1 MNMNDIPTSVSNAP
15 VREAP
20 APKSKRKTKRKQLLA
35 ACGLL
40 LVLVGGGYSAWHLL
54 FSDHSVSTDNAYT
67 SVEVAQITPL
77 VSGPVKQVKVADA
90 QAVRA
95 GDVLVVLDDTDA
107 RIALT
112 QAEAQLARTKQTVR
126 QLLANDV
133 NLAGQVDLRGA
144 ERRAAEADLA
154 RAQAALDKA
163 VIDARRRRNLVE
175 EGAVSRQDMTDAETR
190 LREAQAAF
198 QQAEARINVSKA
210 ANAAA
215 LGARQANAALI
226 GGHDVDNHPDVLVA
240 AARLDQARVNEERT
254 VIRAPVDGVVT
265 QRAVDVGQ
273 QVSAGARLM
282 SVVPVHQIHVDANF
296 KEGQLREVRQGQ
308 PVRLSSDLYGPDVV
322 YEGWIDGLAGG
333 SGSAFAAIPAQNA
346 TGNWI
351 KVVQRLPVRIR
362 LNPEQ
367 LAKHP
372 LRVGLSMT
380 ATVDLDSSPQVHQA
394 MSGAR
399 P

>member
-1 MNMNDIPTSVSNAP
+1 MNDISSPHPTAAVLAAVP
-15 VREAP
+15 P
-20 APKSKRKTKRKQLLA
+20 PTSKRKRWLA
-35 ACGLL
+35 ACGLAL
-40 LVLVGGGYSAWHLL
+40 LLAGGGYAIWRL
-54 FSDHSVSTDNAYT
+54 FFADHSVSTDNAYT
-67 SVEVAQITPL
+67 SVEVLQITPL
-77 VSGPVKQVKVADA
+77 VSGPVKKVNVVDT

-95 GDVLVVLDDTDA
+95 GDVLIVLDDTDA
-107 RIALT
+107 RLALM
-112 QAEAQLARTKQTVR
+112 QAEAQLARTKQQVR

-154 RAQAALDKA
+154 KAQAALDKA
-163 VIDARRRRNLVE
+163 VVDAQRRRNLVE
-175 EGAVSRQDMTDAETR
+175 EGAVSRQDMSDAETR
-190 LREAQAAF
+190 LLEAQATF
-198 QQAEARINVSKA
+198 KQAEARINVSRA

-226 GGHDVDNHPDVLVA
+226 GDSTVDNHPDVLGA
-240 AARLDQARVNEERT
+240 AARFEQARVNEERT
-254 VIRAPVDGVVT
+254 VIRAPVDGIIT
-265 QRAVDVGQ
+265 QRAVDVGH

-282 SVVPVHQIHVDANF
+282 SVVPVTQIHVDANF

-308 PVRLSSDLYGPDVV
+308 PVRLTSDLYGTDVV
-322 YEGWIDGLAGG
+322 YDGWIDGVAGG

-362 LNPEQ
+362 MNPDQ

-380 ATVDLDSSPQVHQA
+380 ATVALDRERQERSA
-394 MSGAR
+394 MAAATG

>member
-1 MNMNDIPTSVSNAP
+1 MNDISSPRATAAVLAAVPPPT
-15 VREAP
+15 
-20 APKSKRKTKRKQLLA
+20 SKRKRWLA
-35 ACGLL
+35 ACGLAL
-40 LVLVGGGYSAWHLL
+40 LLVGGGYATWRL
-54 FSDHSVSTDNAYT
+54 FFADHSVSTDNAYT
-67 SVEVAQITPL
+67 SVEVLQITPL
-77 VSGPVKQVKVADA
+77 VSGPVKQVNVVDT

-107 RIALT
+107 RLALL
-112 QAEAQLARTKQTVR
+112 QAEAQLARTKQQVR
-126 QLLANDV
+126 QLWANDV

-163 VIDARRRRNLVE
+163 VVDAKRRRNLVE

-190 LREAQAAF
+190 LREAQAALK
-198 QQAEARINVSKA
+198 QAEARINVSKA

-226 GGHDVDNHPDVLVA
+226 GDSTVDKHPDVLAA
-240 AARLDQARVNEERT
+240 AARLAQARVNEERT
-254 VIRAPVDGVVT
+254 VIRAPVDGIVT
-265 QRAVDVGQ
+265 QRAVDVGH

-282 SVVPVHQIHVDANF
+282 SVVPVTQIHVDANF

-308 PVRLSSDLYGPDVV
+308 PVRLTSDLYGTGVV
-322 YEGWIDGLAGG
+322 YDGWIDGVAGG

-362 LNPEQ
+362 MNPEQ
-367 LAKHP
+367 LARYP

-380 ATVDLDSSPQVHQA
+380 ATVDLDGAPPEHSA
-394 MSGAR
+394 MAAATR

>member
-1 MNMNDIPTSVSNAP
+1 MNDISSSRATAAVLGAVLPP
-15 VREAP
+15 P
-20 APKSKRKTKRKQLLA
+20 SKRKRWLAVCGLVLLLA
-35 ACGLL
+35 GA
-40 LVLVGGGYSAWHLL
+40 GYATWRL
-54 FSDHSVSTDNAYT
+54 FFADHSVSTDNAYT
-67 SVEVAQITPL
+67 SVEVLQITPL
-77 VSGPVKQVKVADA
+77 VSGPVKQVNVVDT

-95 GDVLVVLDDTDA
+95 GDVLIVLDDTDA
-107 RIALT
+107 RLALL
-112 QAEAQLARTKQTVR
+112 QAEAQLARTKQQVR
-126 QLLANDV
+126 QLWANDV
-133 NLAGQVDLRGA
+133 NLAGQVDLRSA

-154 RAQAALDKA
+154 KAQATLDKA
-163 VIDARRRRNLVE
+163 VVDAKRRRNLVE

-198 QQAEARINVSKA
+198 KQAEARINVSKA

-226 GGHDVDNHPDVLVA
+226 GDSTVDNHPDVLAA
-240 AARLDQARVNEERT
+240 AARLTQARINEERT
-254 VIRAPVDGVVT
+254 IIRAPVDGIVT
-265 QRAVDVGQ
+265 QRAVDVGH

-282 SVVPVHQIHVDANF
+282 SVVPVTQIHVDANF
-296 KEGQLREVRQGQ
+296 KEGQLREVREGQ
-308 PVRLSSDLYGPDVV
+308 PVRLTSDLYGTGVV
-322 YEGWIDGLAGG
+322 YNGWIDGVAGG

-362 LNPEQ
+362 MNPEQ
-367 LAKHP
+367 LAKYP

-380 ATVDLDSSPQVHQA
+380 ATVDLDGDPRERSA
-394 MSGAR
+394 MAAATR

>member
-1 MNMNDIPTSVSNAP
+1 MNDISSPHATAAVLAVVPPPT
-15 VREAP
+15 
-20 APKSKRKTKRKQLLA
+20 SKRKRWLA
-35 ACGLL
+35 ACGLTL
-40 LVLVGGGYSAWHLL
+40 LLAGGGYATWRL
-54 FSDHSVSTDNAYT
+54 FFADHSVSTDNAYT
-67 SVEVAQITPL
+67 SVEVLQITPL
-77 VSGPVKQVKVADA
+77 VSGPVKKVNVVDT

-95 GDVLVVLDDTDA
+95 GDVLIVLDDTDA
-107 RIALT
+107 RLAFL
-112 QAEAQLARTKQTVR
+112 QAEAQLARTKQQVR

-154 RAQAALDKA
+154 KAQAALAKA
-163 VIDARRRRNLVE
+163 VVDAQRRRNLVE
-175 EGAVSRQDMTDAETR
+175 EGAVSRQDMSDAETR
-190 LREAQAAF
+190 LLEAQAAF
-198 QQAEARINVSKA
+198 RQAEARINVSRA

-226 GGHDVDNHPDVLVA
+226 GDSTVDNHPDVLAA
-240 AARLDQARVNEERT
+240 AARLAQARVNEERT
-254 VIRAPVDGVVT
+254 VIRAPVDGIVT
-265 QRAVDVGQ
+265 QRAVDVGH

-282 SVVPVHQIHVDANF
+282 SIVPVTQIHVDANF

-308 PVRLSSDLYGPDVV
+308 AVRLTSDLYGTDVV
-322 YEGWIDGLAGG
+322 YDGWIDGVAGG

-362 LNPEQ
+362 MNPNQ

-380 ATVDLDSSPQVHQA
+380 ATVALDNGPQERSA
-394 MSGAR
+394 TAAATG

>member
-1 MNMNDIPTSVSNAP
+1 MNDISSPHATAAVLAAVPPST
-15 VREAP
+15 
-20 APKSKRKTKRKQLLA
+20 SKRKRWLA
-35 ACGLL
+35 ACGLTL
-40 LVLVGGGYSAWHLL
+40 LLAGGGYATWRL
-54 FSDHSVSTDNAYT
+54 FFADHTVSTDNAYT
-67 SVEVAQITPL
+67 SVEVLQITPL
-77 VSGPVKQVKVADA
+77 VSGPVKKVNVVDT

-95 GDVLVVLDDTDA
+95 GDVLIVLDDTDA
-107 RIALT
+107 RLALL
-112 QAEAQLARTKQTVR
+112 QAEAQLARTKQQVR

-154 RAQAALDKA
+154 KAQASLDKA
-163 VIDARRRRNLVE
+163 VVDAQRRRNLVE
-175 EGAVSRQDMTDAETR
+175 EGAVSRQDMSDAETR
-190 LREAQAAF
+190 LLEAQAAF
-198 QQAEARINVSKA
+198 KQAEARINVSKA

-226 GGHDVDNHPDVLVA
+226 GDSTADKHPDVLAA
-240 AARLDQARVNEERT
+240 AARLAQARVNEERT
-254 VIRAPVDGVVT
+254 VIRAPVDGIVT
-265 QRAVDVGQ
+265 QRAIDVGH

-282 SVVPVHQIHVDANF
+282 SIVPVTQIHVDANF
-296 KEGQLREVRQGQ
+296 KEGQLRDVRQGQ
-308 PVRLSSDLYGPDVV
+308 PVRLTSDLYGTDVV
-322 YEGWIDGLAGG
+322 YDGWIDGVAGG

-362 LNPEQ
+362 MNPDQ

-380 ATVDLDSSPQVHQA
+380 ATVALDREPQERSA
-394 MSGAR
+394 MAAATG

>member
-1 MNMNDIPTSVSNAP
+1 MNDISSPHATAAVLAVVAPPT
-15 VREAP
+15 
-20 APKSKRKTKRKQLLA
+20 SKRKRWLA
-35 ACGLL
+35 ACGLAFL
-40 LVLVGGGYSAWHLL
+40 LAGGGYATWRL
-54 FSDHSVSTDNAYT
+54 FFADHSVSTDNAYT
-67 SVEVAQITPL
+67 SVEVLQITPL
-77 VSGPVKQVKVADA
+77 VSGPVKKVNVVDT

-95 GDVLVVLDDTDA
+95 GDVLIALDDTDA
-107 RIALT
+107 RLALL
-112 QAEAQLARTKQTVR
+112 QAEAQLARTKQQVR

-133 NLAGQVDLRGA
+133 NLAGQVDLRNA

-154 RAQAALDKA
+154 KAQAALDKA
-163 VIDARRRRNLVE
+163 LVDAQRRRNLVE
-175 EGAVSRQDMTDAETR
+175 EGAVSRQDMSDAETR
-190 LREAQAAF
+190 LLEAQAAF
-198 QQAEARINVSKA
+198 RQAGARINVSRA

-226 GGHDVDNHPDVLVA
+226 GDSTVDNHPDVLAA
-240 AARLDQARVNEERT
+240 AARLEQARVNEART
-254 VIRAPVDGVVT
+254 VIRAPVDGIVT
-265 QRAVDVGQ
+265 QRVVDVGH

-282 SVVPVHQIHVDANF
+282 SIVPVTQIHVDANF
-296 KEGQLREVRQGQ
+296 KEGQLRDVRQGQ
-308 PVRLSSDLYGPDVV
+308 PVRLTSDLYGTDVV
-322 YEGWIDGLAGG
+322 YDGWIDGVAGG

-362 LNPEQ
+362 MNPDQ

-380 ATVDLDSSPQVHQA
+380 ATVALDRGPQERSA
-394 MSGAR
+394 MAAATG

>member
-1 MNMNDIPTSVSNAP
+1 MNDISSSRATAAVLGAVPP
-15 VREAP
+15 P
-20 APKSKRKTKRKQLLA
+20 PSKRKRWLAVCGLVLLLA
-35 ACGLL
+35 GA
-40 LVLVGGGYSAWHLL
+40 GYATWRL
-54 FSDHSVSTDNAYT
+54 FFADHSVSTDNAYT
-67 SVEVAQITPL
+67 SVEVLQITPL
-77 VSGPVKQVKVADA
+77 VSGPVKQVNVVDT

-95 GDVLVVLDDTDA
+95 GDVLIVLDDTDA
-107 RIALT
+107 RLALL
-112 QAEAQLARTKQTVR
+112 QAEAQLARTKQQVR
-126 QLLANDV
+126 QLWANDV
-133 NLAGQVDLRGA
+133 NLAGQVDLRSA

-154 RAQAALDKA
+154 KAQATLDKA
-163 VIDARRRRNLVE
+163 VVDAKRRRNLVE

-198 QQAEARINVSKA
+198 KQAEARINVSKA

-226 GGHDVDNHPDVLVA
+226 GDSTVDNHPDVLAA
-240 AARLDQARVNEERT
+240 AARLTQARINEERT
-254 VIRAPVDGVVT
+254 IIRAPVDGIVT
-265 QRAVDVGQ
+265 QRAVDVGH

-282 SVVPVHQIHVDANF
+282 SVVPVTQIHVDANF
-296 KEGQLREVRQGQ
+296 KEGQLREVREGQ
-308 PVRLSSDLYGPDVV
+308 PVRLTSDLYGTGVV
-322 YEGWIDGLAGG
+322 YNGWIDGVAGG

-362 LNPEQ
+362 MNPEQ
-367 LAKHP
+367 LAKYP

-380 ATVDLDSSPQVHQA
+380 ATVELDGDPRERSA
-394 MSGAR
+394 MAAATR

>member
-1 MNMNDIPTSVSNAP
+1 MNDISSPRATAAVLAAVPPPTSK
-15 VREAP
+15 RE
-20 APKSKRKTKRKQLLA
+20 RWLA
-35 ACGLL
+35 ACGLML
-40 LVLVGGGYSAWHLL
+40 LLAGGGYATWRI
-54 FSDHSVSTDNAYT
+54 FFADHSVSTDNAYT
-67 SVEVAQITPL
+67 AVEVLQITPL
-77 VSGPVKQVKVADA
+77 VSGPVKKVNVVDT

-95 GDVLVVLDDTDA
+95 GDVLIVLDDTDA
-107 RIALT
+107 RLALL
-112 QAEAQLARTKQTVR
+112 QAEAQLARTKQQVR

-133 NLAGQVDLRGA
+133 NLSGQVDLRGA

-154 RAQAALDKA
+154 KAQAALDKA
-163 VIDARRRRNLVE
+163 VVDARRRRNLVE
-175 EGAVSRQDMTDAETR
+175 EGAVSRQDMSDAETR
-190 LREAQAAF
+190 LLEAHATF
-198 QQAEARINVSKA
+198 KQAEARINVSRA

-226 GGHDVDNHPDVLVA
+226 GDSTVDKHPDVLAA
-240 AARLDQARVNEERT
+240 AARLAQARINEERT
-254 VIRAPVDGVVT
+254 VMRSPVDGIVT
-265 QRAVDVGQ
+265 QRAVDVGH

-282 SVVPVHQIHVDANF
+282 SVVPVTQIHVDANF

-308 PVRLSSDLYGPDVV
+308 PVRLTSDLYGSDVV
-322 YEGWIDGLAGG
+322 YDGWIDGVAGG

-362 LNPEQ
+362 MNPDQ

-380 ATVDLDSSPQVHQA
+380 ATVALDRGPQERSA
-394 MSGAR
+394 MAAATG